1 MEEGEGSL
9 DVALRNPHHEFA
21 LWEVAVQQPQGPG
34 NERQVHGECIELQPL
49 VIKIVRTQP
58 LVMLTE
64 TQLKENMLPLD
75 VEEHGTLDIDE
86 DWISLL
92 VHKHMVRSKLT
103 MDKAVLVA
111 RAHDTSQLTNLLFQ
125 LLANL
130 CHALDP

>member
-1 MEEGEGSL
+1 MEEGEGSW
-9 DVALRNPHHEFA
+9 DFALRNLHHEFA
-21 LWEVAVQQPQGPG
+21 LWEVAGQQPQGPG
-34 NERQVHGECIELQPL
+34 NERQVHGECIELHSL
-49 VIKIVRTQP
+49 IIKIVRTQP

-64 TQLKENMLPLD
+64 TQLKENMLPLN

-111 RAHDTSQLTNLLFQ
+111 RAHATSQLMNLLFQ